1 MVKNNPFWGD
11 DDQEG
16 WYHIK
21 GRDTTIYKPYG
32 KVITFWLWGDSETH
46 MKELCSL
53 KGVRSI
59 EWIRKEEPSFA

>member
-1 MVKNNPFWGD
+1 MVTNNPFWGD

-46 MKELCSL
+46 IKELCSL

-59 EWIRKEEPSFA
+59 EWIRKEEASFD

>member
-46 MKELCSL
+46 IKELCSL